1 MEALMTVMEHLKPHT
16 VFKVGNVPISST
28 VVNNT
33 WIIMAVL
40 FVLVFV
46 LTRGLQLVPRGKQH
60 LLELPILF
68 IWGLLEA
75 ALGKKGRKFLPLV
88 GTLFLFILFLNLA
101 WFIPGMKPPTMDLS
115 TTAAFGV
122 TTIITV
128 QLIGIKE
135 KGLGSYI
142 KHFLSPN
149 PLMAPM
155 NIIEELVKPVSL
167 SLRLF
172 GNMFGEEMVVVIL
185 FILVPFF
192 VPVPIQLLGVLMAFI
207 QAFVFTLLTITYI
220 SILVHGH

>member
-28 VVNNT
+28 VVNT

-60 LLELPILF
+60 LIELPILF

-75 ALGKKGRKFLPLV
+75 ALGKKGRKFPPLV

-135 KGLGSYI
+135 KGLGGYI
-142 KHFLSPN
+142 KHFCRRIRSWLHEYYRRAGETG
-149 PLMAPM
+149 L
-155 NIIEELVKPVSL
+155 L

-172 GNMFGEEMVVVIL
+172 GNMFEKRWWWSFFL
-185 FILVPFF
+185 FWCLSSYRSPFSSWGF
-192 VPVPIQLLGVLMAFI
+192 
-207 QAFVFTLLTITYI
+207 
-220 SILVHGH
+220 